1 MSFNHNININNLE
14 QLSGETI
21 SKFNNL
27 GTHVIES
34 LFDIATPIINNVG
47 VVNIPEAK
55 VSSPNTNVK
64 NEENDIKI
72 LIFLPGVKK
81 EDINLFLRKNYL
93 EINAKTS
100 MNSDEWSH
108 IKDITYKKKINIP
121 NNISNDDLNT
131 NFENGILKIIINK
144 NTKYT
149 KEEKININ

>member
-1 MSFNHNININNLE
+1 MSFNNININNLD

-47 VVNIPEAK
+47 VVNIPEAT

-64 NEENDIKI
+64 NEENNIKI
-72 LIFLPGVKK
+72 LIFLPGVEKT
-81 EDINLFLRKNYL
+81 DINLFLRKNHL

-121 NNISNDDLNT
+121 NNISNEDLNT
-131 NFENGILKIIINK
+131 NFDNGILKIIINK

>member
-1 MSFNHNININNLE
+1 MSFNHNININNLDK
-14 QLSGETI
+14 LSNETI

-34 LFDIATPIINNVG
+34 LVDIATPIINNVG
-47 VVNIPEAK
+47 VVNIPEATI
-55 VSSPNTNVK
+55 SSPNTNVK
-64 NEENDIKI
+64 NEENNIKI

-81 EDINLFLRKNYL
+81 EDINLFLRKNHL

-100 MNSDEWSH
+100 MNSEEWTH